1 MECTH
6 KGILERPVQVDIVFV
21 SNVLFSFVSTM
32 AQNLQGH
39 SRTPLHC
46 LHWLRRIWQP
56 LALVLCL
63 SSFISCMKL
72 SVVWWHC
79 GWEWVLHD
87 GLHAVVV
94 DAAAGAYSAWRPSE
108 ASKRMWRAAAG
119 EARGWLWPQKP
130 QDWSLKFN
138 SVWRRSIYVIDS
150 STNYPSRSSRHPNS
164 TYIHTNIVRNSEYS
178 VNLSMYTDNMWTCL
192 KRGNIGL
199 HT

>member
-1 MECTH
+1 MT
-6 KGILERPVQVDIVFV
+6 KQINIVFFQILCFHLLV
-21 SNVLFSFVSTM
+21 
-32 AQNLQGH
+32 QC
-39 SRTPLHC
+39 SRIYRVISEPHC
-46 LHWLRRIWQP
+46 RHWLRRIWQP

-94 DAAAGAYSAWRPSE
+94 DAAAGAYSSRGGRARLVSECGGRPP
-108 ASKRMWRAAAG
+108 G

-150 STNYPSRSSRHPNS
+150 STNYPSRSSRHPSS
-164 TYIHTNIVRNSEYS
+164 TYRQT
-178 VNLSMYTDNMWTCL
+178 
-192 KRGNIGL
+192 
-199 HT
+199 

>member
-1 MECTH
+1 MLMQVNIVFFPIFCFH
-6 KGILERPVQVDIVFV
+6 LLVPCSRIYRVILEP
-21 SNVLFSFVSTM
+21 
-32 AQNLQGH
+32 
-39 SRTPLHC
+39 HC
-46 LHWLRRIWQP
+46 RHWLRRIWQP

-79 GWEWVLHD
+79 GWGWVLHD

-94 DAAAGAYSAWRPSE
+94 DAAGAYSAWRPSE
-108 ASKRMWRAAAG
+108 ASKRMWRVAG

-150 STNYPSRSSRHPNS
+150 STNYPSRSSRHPSS
-164 TYIHTNIVRNSEYS
+164 TYRQT
-178 VNLSMYTDNMWTCL
+178 
-192 KRGNIGL
+192 
-199 HT
+199 